1 MRLLLI
7 WFCFVITSAAA
18 QDFNFSN
25 AWQFIGPSNKPD
37 SPTNIAA
44 SGVGPIEFIRVFQKN
59 PDHLLAGS
67 ISGGLFFSED
77 GGENWINSGSDSW
90 DYSGCGWADFHPE
103 NEKIWFAFSN
113 HADNNGK
120 PGKIGLQ
127 GGIMRTMDSGT
138 TWQKIASASIFNDED
153 VAIYGFRFLPGKP
166 EVMFV
171 LSAAGHFYT
180 ENCLS
185 ESVVW
190 KKVSAFDG
198 MIYDMDFIDDKVFV
212 SVFQFG
218 KWNLMQFDFTKMTA
232 QAIQAI
238 ADLADDK
245 RTITIEPRGE
255 KLLVLID
262 YTKLNDELWELNP
275 ETGEATKLL
284 PSVQVNFGSGHTFAV
299 NPHNEDEFIIGN
311 GTTIKRW
318 SYSNLREKKLGS
330 GYHVDVEFLAYDP
343 IDSNKIFLACHG
355 GVYISSDQGKTW
367 TSKSNGLG
375 VAEVMGM
382 SVSETDPNEIVI
394 GTFHDG
400 SSVLADFDKNGNYTW
415 RTVNGGDALTP
426 LIDPTN
432 AAIVYTST
440 QFTGGGMYYSND
452 TAKNFVNIHSINQIN
467 SSGWELSAVLHPINS
482 SILYFNFA
490 RKEDPSKGCYDIAR
504 TTDAGLKKSA
514 EIISDFGTSH
524 QLGSYKV
531 YGLFNNPFFP
541 DHLYAYILHFDKD
554 ADGNAITR
562 HRLFKTEIARD
573 SAQQILESWYELEIP
588 ISSWM
593 GDIEGDP
600 TNPDQIYISY
610 VGARDVRYNA
620 EWTTSLIYSL
630 KYNKKTKALKKSMDI
645 SRNLPYGISGRF
657 NLEFISSSRKELFFA
672 TRSGVYYGNE
682 KTLKGKADW
691 IQVGYGLPHC
701 KMYGLHYHEQTKTLT
716 VGLLGRGVWRYYF

>member
-1 MRLLLI
+1 MRVILI
-7 WFCFVITSAAA
+7 WFCLVTSAVA
-18 QDFNFSN
+18 QEYNFSN
-25 AWQFIGPSNKPD
+25 AWQFVGPYDKPD
-37 SPTNIAA
+37 SPSKISA
-44 SGVGPIEFIRVFQKN
+44 SGVGPIEFIRVYQKN
-59 PDHLLAGS
+59 PKFLLAGS

-77 GGENWINSGSDSW
+77 GGENWMNSGSEAW
-90 DYSGCGWADFHPE
+90 DYSGCGWADFYPE

-120 PGKIGLQ
+120 PGKAGVW
-127 GGIMRTMDSGT
+127 GGIMRSMNSGT
-138 TWQKIASASIFNDED
+138 TWERVASGGSLFNNED

-166 EVMFV
+166 EVLFV
-171 LSAAGHFYT
+171 LSDAGLFYT

-198 MIYDMDFIDDKVFV
+198 MIYDMDFINDKAFV
-212 SVFQFG
+212 SVFQHG
-218 KWNLMQFDFTKMTA
+218 KWNLMQFDFTKMTS
-232 QAIQAI
+232 QPNQAI

-262 YTKLNDELWELNP
+262 YSKLNDELWEMNP

-284 PSVQVNFGSGHTFAV
+284 SSVTVNFGSGHTFAV

-311 GTTIKRW
+311 ATTLKRW
-318 SYSNLREKKLGS
+318 NYSNLREKKLGS
-330 GYHVDVEFLAYDP
+330 GYHVDVEFVAFDP
-343 IDSNKIFLACHG
+343 VDSNKIYMACHG
-355 GVYISSDQGKTW
+355 GVYISPDQGKTW
-367 TSKSNGLG
+367 VNKSNGLG

-382 SVSETDPNEIVI
+382 AVSETDPNEIVI

-452 TAKNFVNIHSINQIN
+452 TAKNFINVHANNQIN
-467 SSGWELSAVLHPINS
+467 TSGWELSAVLHPENS

-490 RKEDPSKGCYDIAR
+490 RKEEPSKGCYDIVR
-504 TTDAGLKKSA
+504 TSDASLTKSA
-514 EIISDFGTSH
+514 EIISDFGTTH

-531 YGLFNNPFFP
+531 YGLFNTPFFP

-554 ADGNAITR
+554 EEGKSITR

-610 VGARDVRYNA
+610 VGARDVRSNA
-620 EWTTSLIYSL
+620 EWTTSLIYSV
-630 KYNKKTKALKKSMDI
+630 KYNKRTKALKRSMDI

-657 NLEFISSSRKELFFA
+657 NLEFISSDKKELFFA

-701 KMYGLHYHEQTKTLT
+701 KMYGLHYHEETKTLT
-716 VGLLGRGVWRYYF
+716 VGILGRGVWRYYF